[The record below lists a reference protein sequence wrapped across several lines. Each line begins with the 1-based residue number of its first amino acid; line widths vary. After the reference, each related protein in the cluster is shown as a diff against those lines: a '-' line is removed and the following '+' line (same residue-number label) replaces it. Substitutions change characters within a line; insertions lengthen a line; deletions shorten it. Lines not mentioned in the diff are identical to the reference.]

1 MSVTERLG
9 HICAILFNFSL
20 ITSLCFIL
28 NPVRLM
34 AQGGG
39 GQQPRTGGTGAAH
52 SIRGKIYL
60 PSGQSPELRLRV
72 VLEVSTGGI
81 FGETF
86 SDSVGNFEFR
96 AIASGNYFLKVQA
109 DTKLYEPYT
118 ESLEISGSFS
128 RVITPQVYLRARAA
142 DPRDRLNNGILS
154 VADTQEVPKAAKQHY
169 EKALKLAQ
177 ANQPPAAIEKLQEA
191 IKIFPDYLYAL
202 NKLGEQYL
210 QSGQREQ
217 AQAHFER
224 AIATNARFALPH
236 IGLGTMF
243 NEQQKFAEAAVHL
256 EAAIKLDDSYPT
268 AQIQLGLALME
279 KMENAPPDYARAE
292 KALLRGLALGGKDV
306 AYVYMHLFNLHIR
319 QKHYAQAAEQ
329 LAAFLR
335 DKPDAPEAPQV
346 RQRLESLKK
355 IIAQS
360 ANAKP

>member
-1 MSVTERLG
+1 MTSPK
-9 HICAILFNFSL
+9 HIQAILFNVSL
-20 ITSLCFIL
+20 ITTLGFIF
-28 NPVRLM
+28 NPLRLM

-39 GQQPRTGGTGAAH
+39 GQQPRTGGAH

-60 PSGQSPELRLRV
+60 PSGQIPELRMRV
-72 VLEVSTGGI
+72 VLEISTGGI

-96 AIASGNYFLKVQA
+96 AIANGNYYLKVHG
-109 DTKLYEPYT
+109 DSKFFEPFS
-118 ESLEISGSFS
+118 EALEISGSFA
-128 RVITPQVYLRARAA
+128 RTFTPQVYLRTRER
-142 DPRDRLNNGILS
+142 DPRDKLNNRILS

-177 ANQPPAAIEKLQEA
+177 ANQPQAAIEKLQEA

-217 AQAHFER
+217 AEAHFER
-224 AIATNARFALPH
+224 AIATNQRFAPPH
-236 IGLGTMF
+236 IGLGTML
-243 NEQQKFAEAAVHL
+243 NEQKKYAEAAAHL
-256 EAAIKLDDSYPT
+256 EAAVKLDDSYPT
-268 AQIQLGLALME
+268 AHIQLGLALMDT
-279 KMENAPPDYARAE
+279 ALPDYARAE

-319 QKHYAQAAEQ
+319 QKGYAQAAEQ
-329 LAAFLR
+329 LEAFLR

-355 IIAQS
+355 LIAQS
-360 ANAKP
+360 VSTKP